1 METTTIGFAITG
13 SFCTL
18 STIIDVIKNLIK
30 EEKYKIIPI
39 FSFNV
44 ASQDTRF
51 FKAEDFKNE
60 IKKIT
65 DYEPVNSL
73 QTAEPLG
80 PSGVIDVMVVA
91 PCTGNTLAKLAN
103 GITDTPVTMAVK
115 SQLRNNNPVVLAI
128 STNDGLGLNL
138 KNIGILLASKNIYFV
153 PFGQDNP
160 EGKPNSLAS
169 DYSLIGKTIKEAKN
183 GHQLQPIIQY

>member
-183 GHQLQPIIQY
+183 GHQLQPIIQ